1 MAEKLILK
9 VDDGS
14 RLVEIH
20 NVDDEVV
27 GEFRFNPT
35 DFDIMKRFDVVI
47 NELEAVEIPDIP
59 DTEDEESRELIR
71 VIDELSEKVKKSFD
85 YLLNYKTSDEI
96 FAKCNPFTITS
107 KGNMY
112 CEDVIEGIANLIK
125 QTMDKNFNKR
135 SAKIKK
141 ATAKYHK

>member
-1 MAEKLILK
+1 MAEKLILNI
-9 VDDGS
+9 DDGS
-14 RLVEIH
+14 KSVEIH
-20 NVDDEVV
+20 NIDGEII

-47 NELEAVEIPDIP
+47 KDMEKMEIPEIS
-59 DTEDEESRELIR
+59 DTSEDEVISLIE
-71 VIDELSEKVKKSFD
+71 ELSEKIKKLFD
-85 YLLNYKTSDEI
+85 FLLNYNASDEI

-125 QTMDKNFNKR
+125 QTMNKNFNKR
-135 SAKIKK
+135 NAKIKK
-141 ATAKYHK
+141 ATAKYHN